1 MTGLFRCFGKI
12 AGEWMREVPRFAMVR
27 KGVQVDVEEVSR

>member
-1 MTGLFRCFGKI
+1 MTALFCCFGKI

-27 KGVQVDVEEVSR
+27 KGVQVDVEEVFR